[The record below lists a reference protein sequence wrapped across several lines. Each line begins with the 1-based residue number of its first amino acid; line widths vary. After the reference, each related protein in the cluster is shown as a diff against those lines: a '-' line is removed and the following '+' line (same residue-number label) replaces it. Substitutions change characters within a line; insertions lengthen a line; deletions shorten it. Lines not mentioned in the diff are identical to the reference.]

1 MTVIPIW
8 REKTLLYFQDYKRM
22 LRKILIIVLCLS
34 GAILFF
40 MLDPESIFFP
50 KCLFHSITGYSCPGC
65 GLQRAIH
72 DLLHL
77 NISGAFRHNAFLVC
91 SLPLVA
97 LLVILERR
105 QSTHT
110 KIYAFLSSK
119 VFIFSLIL
127 LVLGWWILRN
137 ILHI

>member
-1 MTVIPIW
+1 MF
-8 REKTLLYFQDYKRM
+8 K
-22 LRKILIIVLCLS
+22 KIMIIVLCLG
-34 GAILFF
+34 GAVLLFA
-40 MLDPESIFFP
+40 MDPESNIFP
-50 KCLFHSITGYSCPGC
+50 KCLFYSITGYSCPGC
-65 GLQRAIH
+65 GSQRAIH

-97 LLVILERR
+97 LLLILERR

-110 KIYAFLSSK
+110 KIYALFISK

-127 LVLGWWILRN
+127 LVLSWWILRN